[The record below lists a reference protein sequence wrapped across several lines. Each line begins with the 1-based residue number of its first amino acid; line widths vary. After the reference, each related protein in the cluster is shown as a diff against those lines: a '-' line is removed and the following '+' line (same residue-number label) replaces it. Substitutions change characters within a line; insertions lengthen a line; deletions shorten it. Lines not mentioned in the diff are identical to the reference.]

1 MGGGSKSTLSIYW
14 QLAIHSRPHTHC
26 KAYSSSGVQ
35 FMVVMVTG
43 VSLRGAVDISTSQ
56 SVDRLLS
63 TIWLKVVRW
72 LFELLESVVLVE
84 QG

>member
-1 MGGGSKSTLSIYW
+1 MGGGSKSTLSTGCWPYI
-14 QLAIHSRPHTHC
+14 ADHTHC

-63 TIWLKVVRW
+63 AIWLKVVRW
-72 LFELLESVVLVE
+72 LFELLESVVLVQ